1 MKTKIAAVLLAGLA
15 GILQGPVTLAQG
27 EEKGSGNVVIQTR
40 DVPVFHGIEAGGVFK
55 VFIIPS
61 DIQKVE
67 VETDDNLQGNVRVGV
82 EEGILELSS
91 SKIKNFTKLN
101 VYIHVRELTS
111 LEASG
116 ACEVK
121 TEAAVTSSSLEVK
134 ASGASDVTMEMNVKE
149 LDTEAS
155 GAAEVKLSGY
165 AAHHDVQVSGAANL
179 KASGLKTEVAVVEI
193 SGAGNANLDVTEE
206 VKGEVTGAGSL
217 NLASTPKVK
226 SISKSGIAG
235 IKLHD
240 NETDWNLHVNDK
252 GMDDSTRIKLGKFT
266 IGVFEDKDST
276 RITVGNKTL
285 IIDEDGNIELTN
297 GHRNKKRHF
306 NGHWAGLDLGFN
318 GYLTPDFDMSFPPS
332 YEYLDLNMG
341 KSLTCN
347 INFFEENF
355 NLVKDYFGIVTGFG
369 LECHNYR
376 FDRNTTLIPDSS
388 NILGYLNRGINV
400 KKTKLVVNYL
410 SMPLLLE
417 VQTKGNERK
426 HRFHFGA
433 GVVLG
438 VRIAS
443 HTKIVFEEQNKEFY
457 WTRYDPASGEYA
469 DVAMVKSPDDETAK
483 NHDDF
488 HLNPFKVDATV
499 RLGYSW
505 VNLFGTY
512 SLTTM
517 FKNNKGPELYPFSI
531 GIALSDW

>member
-1 MKTKIAAVLLAGLA
+1 MKTKIAAVLMAGLA
-15 GILQGPVTLAQG
+15 GILQGPGIMAQG

-55 VFIIPS
+55 IFITPS
-61 DIQKVE
+61 NIQKVE
-67 VETDDNLQGNVRVGV
+67 IETDDNLQDNIRIGV
-82 EEGILELSS
+82 DDGILELSS
-91 SKIKNFTKLN
+91 NRIRNFTKLN
-101 VYIHVRELTS
+101 VYIQVMELTS
-111 LEASG
+111 LKASG

-121 TEAAVTSSSLEVK
+121 TEAAITSSPLEVK
-134 ASGASDVTMEMNVKE
+134 ASGASEVTMEMNVKE
-149 LDTEAS
+149 LDTEVS

-165 AAHHDVQVSGAANL
+165 AAHHDAQVSGAANL
-179 KASGLKTEVAVVEI
+179 KASGLKTEVAEVEI

-217 NLASTPKVK
+217 NLASTPKIKNV
-226 SISKSGIAG
+226 SKSGIAG

-240 NETDWNLHVNDK
+240 NETDWSLHVNDE
-252 GMDDSTRIKLGKFT
+252 GVEDSTKIKLGKFS
-266 IGVFEDKDST
+266 IGVFEDQDST
-276 RITVGNKTL
+276 RITIGNKTL
-285 IIDEDGNIELTN
+285 TIDDNGNIELSN
-297 GHRNKKRHF
+297 GRNIRKRHF
-306 NGHWAGLDLGFN
+306 NGHWAGFDLGFN
-318 GYLTPDFDMSFPPS
+318 GYLTPDFDMNFPSS

-341 KSLTCN
+341 KSLACN

-355 NLVKDYFGIVTGFG
+355 NLVRDYFGIVTGFG

-376 FDRNTTLIPDSS
+376 FDRNTTLMPDSS
-388 NILGYLNRGINV
+388 SIIGYLNRGINV

-410 SMPLLLE
+410 TMPLMFE
-417 VQTKGNERK
+417 VQTKGNQHK

-457 WTRYDPASGEYA
+457 WTKYDAGTGEYT
-469 DVAMVKSPDDETAK
+469 DVAMVKSPDNEIAK
-483 NHDDF
+483 DHDDF

-517 FKNNKGPELYPFSI
+517 FKNDKGPELYPFSI